1 MKFHPI
7 FHKPYQKWWLVM
19 AVLSLI
25 NFLIF
30 GFPATFEN
38 KDYGYFFYTLT
49 ALLAGLVY
57 GSILYL
63 VYWLFSRKWD
73 NKIFI
78 ILISITWLFCL
89 LIQNKYDMDD
99 KAVLENNI
107 EFKDYSSLDVKL
119 NEIGYY
125 HSEIN
130 NFRVQIPENWTLQKG
145 QVLGTEISALAPDNG
160 GLFILQICN
169 LNKNKIDIDNL
180 PDNFFLKFLENKRA
194 YDMKTIESKL
204 TTIANQKTK
213 YNSFTL
219 SYSHL
224 NEMLNFHIESYVFI
238 YDDRIYHLLF
248 KREIEQKDNYQLEFK
263 NILNSFMLEYYK

>member
-1 MKFHPI
+1 MNLKFSKNVFI
-7 FHKPYQKWWLVM
+7 FSYK
-19 AVLSLI
+19 
-25 NFLIF
+25 
-30 GFPATFEN
+30 
-38 KDYGYFFYTLT
+38 
-49 ALLAGLVY
+49 
-57 GSILYL
+57 
-63 VYWLFSRKWD
+63 

-78 ILISITWLFCL
+78 ILISISWLFCL
-89 LIQNKYDMDD
+89 LIQNKYDTDD
-99 KAVLENNI
+99 KVILETNV

-125 HSEIN
+125 HSKIN

-160 GLFILQICN
+160 GVFILQISN
-169 LNKNKIDIDNL
+169 LNNNKIDIDNL
-180 PDNFFLKFLENKRA
+180 PNNFFLKFLENKRA
-194 YDMKTIESKL
+194 YKMKTIESKL

-224 NEMLNFHIESYVFI
+224 NEMLNFYIESYVFY
-238 YDDRIYHLLF
+238 YDDRMYHLLF
-248 KREIEQKDNYQLEFK
+248 KRKIEQKDNYQLEFK

>member
-19 AVLSLI
+19 AILSLI
-25 NFLIF
+25 NFSIF

-38 KDYGYFFYTLT
+38 KDYGYFFYIFG
-49 ALLAGLVY
+49 ALLVGLVY

-63 VYWLFSRKWD
+63 VYWLFRRKWD

-78 ILISITWLFCL
+78 ILISISWLFCL
-89 LIQNKYDMDD
+89 LIQNKYDTDD
-99 KAVLENNI
+99 KVILETNV
-107 EFKDYSSLDVKL
+107 EFKDYSNLDVKL

-125 HSEIN
+125 HSKIN

-160 GLFILQICN
+160 GVFILQISN
-169 LNKNKIDIDNL
+169 LNNNKIDIDNL
-180 PDNFFLKFLENKRA
+180 PNNFFLKFLENKRA
-194 YDMKTIESKL
+194 YKMKTIESKL

-224 NEMLNFHIESYVFI
+224 NEMLNFYIESYVFY
-238 YDDRIYHLLF
+238 YDDRMYHLLF
-248 KREIEQKDNYQLEFK
+248 KRKIEQKDNYQLEFK